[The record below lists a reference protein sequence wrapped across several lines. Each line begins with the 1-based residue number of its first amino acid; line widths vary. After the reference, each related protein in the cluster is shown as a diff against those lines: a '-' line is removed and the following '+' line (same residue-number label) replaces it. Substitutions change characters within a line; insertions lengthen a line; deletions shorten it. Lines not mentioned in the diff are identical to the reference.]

1 MSAELVVVG
10 LLARCQA
17 AWLEQFPTLHKRAQ
31 WHIVHHL
38 CTKATGGASA
48 GQLHGLVKQVFLLDD
63 ATVKERVVELLRAG
77 FCTTEFVD
85 ETISARTIIMPTN
98 LLASSF
104 DAYVEALGTAFAE
117 AMMKLGELGA
127 SHPAG
132 GRAFARESII
142 TSLELLRERWAV
154 SLDNVLNELRLSPAR
169 RLEAKRHLLS
179 MSHGTIVLVLLEHA
193 LRRPAEHETSGIL
206 ADHLGMRLLQLS
218 EQNFH
223 TTRDHI
229 AYLMDAGLMARRAG
243 KSLHVGLSQSA
254 RATFAASLGGVAA
267 ALVAQ
272 HLGARAQPAPPLAG
286 SAVRADAASAPAND
300 YGRRGPGSDDTGWHK
315 TSRRGNPPVQP
326 GLHVDIVRPREARRR
341 IVSEMEPIVVG
352 RSPACDVVLDSPEVS
367 RSHCRIEALNGAVL
381 VTDLGSRNGTF
392 VNGARIEAPSSIR
405 SDDEVEIGGFCLAC
419 SIIGSD
425 TALHD
430 RPVAT
435 KAKVAPGGSIG
446 RR

>member
-17 AWLEQFPTLHKRAQ
+17 AWLEHFPTLHKRAQ

-85 ETISARTIIMPTN
+85 ETISARTIIMPTK
-98 LLASSF
+98 LLVASF
-104 DAYVEALGTAFAE
+104 DAYVEALGVAFAE
-117 AMMKLGELGA
+117 ALKKLGESADSRHFGA
-127 SHPAG
+127 PASS
-132 GRAFARESII
+132 RESILA
-142 TSLELLRERWAV
+142 SLELLREQWAAA
-154 SLDNVLNELRLSPAR
+154 LDGILNELRLSPAR
-169 RLEAKRHLLS
+169 RLEAKRHLMS

-193 LRRPAEHETSGIL
+193 LRRPAEHETSGVL

-229 AYLMDAGLMARRAG
+229 AYLMDAGLLARRAG
-243 KSLHVGLSQSA
+243 KSLHVGLSPPA
-254 RATFAASLGGVAA
+254 AAVFAGSLGGVAA

-272 HLGARAQPAPPLAG
+272 HRGARAQRPSPPAG
-286 SAVRADAASAPAND
+286 SAVGADAASAPAND
-300 YGRRGPGSDDTGWHK
+300 YRRHGPGSEDTGWHK
-315 TSRRGNPPVQP
+315 APRRGNAPDQP

-341 IVSEMEPIVVG
+341 IVSEAEPIVVG
-352 RSPACDVVLDSPEVS
+352 RAPACDVVLDSPEVS
-367 RSHCRIEALNGAVL
+367 RNHCRIEALNGAVL

-392 VNGARIEAPSSIR
+392 VNGTRIEAPLSIR

-419 SIIGSD
+419 SIIGGD

-430 RPVAT
+430 RPMAT
-435 KAKVAPGGSIG
+435 KATIAPGVSAG